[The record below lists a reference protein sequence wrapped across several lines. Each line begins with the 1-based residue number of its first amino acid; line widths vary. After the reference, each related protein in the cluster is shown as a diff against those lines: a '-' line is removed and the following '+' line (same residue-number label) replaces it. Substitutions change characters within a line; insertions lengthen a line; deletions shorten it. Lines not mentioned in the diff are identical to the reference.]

1 MELLSIILSIIS
13 LIVSIICFGCNFY
26 QNEKINKTNLYARIY
41 NNIFD
46 VFLVER
52 IPQARNYL
60 RFNNENKLVDVEELS
75 KVLTDLIRDTLY
87 FRYANK
93 KFYDA
98 LCKQIKEIEDYVLEC
113 GNKCYF
119 QEEQAEVFYKIHEKL
134 EKLYNIIN
142 KNYIGNNMK

>member
-1 MELLSIILSIIS
+1 M
-13 LIVSIICFGCNFY
+13 
-26 QNEKINKTNLYARIY
+26 YARIY

-46 VFLVER
+46 VFLVKR

-60 RFNNENKLVDVEELS
+60 RFNNENKLVDAEELS

-98 LCKQIKEIEDYVLEC
+98 LCNQIKEIEDYVLKC
-113 GNKCYF
+113 GNKCYV

>member
-1 MELLSIILSIIS
+1 MQILTIGLSIIS
-13 LIVSIICFGCNFY
+13 LILSIRSLH
-26 QNEKINKTNLYARIY
+26 QNKKINRTNLYARIY
-41 NNIFD
+41 NNRFD
-46 VFLVER
+46 VFLVKR
-52 IPQARNYL
+52 IPQAHNYL
-60 RFNNENKLVDVEELS
+60 RFNNENKLVDAEELS

-98 LCKQIKEIEDYVLEC
+98 LCNQIKEIEDYVLEC

-119 QEEQAEVFYKIHEKL
+119 QEEQAEVFYKIYEKL

>member
-1 MELLSIILSIIS
+1 MLGYII
-13 LIVSIICFGCNFY
+13 
-26 QNEKINKTNLYARIY
+26 IY
-41 NNIFD
+41 LTF
-46 VFLVER
+46 FLVER

-60 RFNNENKLVDVEELS
+60 RFNNENKLVDAEELS